1 MSLQTDHPAAALPPS
16 TAIPWSGAMLRCR
29 KCRRTDS
36 RCHLAK
42 TAALAHSCPAIRDR
56 GNWHMTTKH
65 LPLIIVAVLLAGC
78 GNIQG
83 QLDRE
88 KISSLHYDTVECP
101 ALIAQKNSA
110 MAEISSLTNGAGYR
124 EPSVITGFGP
134 ILPDYRTANQ
144 KKAGALQGQVDSMTR
159 SIARRKCTG

>member
-1 MSLQTDHPAAALPPS
+1 
-16 TAIPWSGAMLRCR
+16 
-29 KCRRTDS
+29 
-36 RCHLAK
+36 
-42 TAALAHSCPAIRDR
+42 
-56 GNWHMTTKH
+56 MTTKH

-110 MAEISSLTNGAGYR
+110 RS
-124 EPSVITGFGP
+124 GFSFQSF
-134 ILPDYRTANQ
+134 YSHATA
-144 KKAGALQGQVDSMTR
+144 
-159 SIARRKCTG
+159 